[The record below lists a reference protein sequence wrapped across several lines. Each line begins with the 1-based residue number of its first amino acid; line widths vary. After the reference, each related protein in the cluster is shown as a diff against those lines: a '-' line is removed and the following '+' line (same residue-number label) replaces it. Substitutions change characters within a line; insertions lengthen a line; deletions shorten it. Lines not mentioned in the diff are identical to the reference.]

1 MMTAEERK
9 VYMHK
14 YYIEN
19 KSYLQRYK
27 RAWYQR
33 NKADIN
39 ERAAERKKKRE
50 ADKWE

>member
-1 MMTAEERK
+1 MMTPEERK
-9 VYMHK
+9 VYMQK

-39 ERAAERKKKRE
+39 ERAAERKEKRE